1 MLTPLQVEPLPVVR
15 VWGGQKLAAW
25 RGYRCDQPVGES
37 WEVHGSQPVK
47 GWDCS
52 LDQLCER
59 FHERLLGRWGRHL
72 PPGFPLLTKWLDCQ
86 EWLSVQV
93 HPDDTVARRLQGKDC
108 RGKAEAWYFA
118 EVQDTAEVI
127 HGWRGPRPTRQ
138 QLEQIEGSEWLDW
151 VRRFRPRPG
160 EWSYTPPG
168 TVHALGPGLLVFE
181 VQQSSDLT
189 YRLYDWDRSGLDG
202 LPRPLHRAESLDSI
216 CDSPP
221 ESVVAP
227 PSDVLGHIEVLCPH
241 FVVERVEG
249 PRGWSPRG
257 NSVELLTSL
266 NSAARVR
273 CQDQT
278 WELKPGDSLV
288 VPAEVPSLN
297 WESPGPWLRVR
308 LAPN

>member
-1 MLTPLQVEPLPVVR
+1 MLTPLLVEPLPVVR
-15 VWGGQKLAAW
+15 VWGGQKMAAW
-25 RGYRCDQPVGES
+25 RGYASHQPVGES
-37 WEVHGSQPVK
+37 WEVHGSQPVR

-59 FHERLLGRWGRHL
+59 FGERLLGCWGRSL
-72 PPGFPLLTKWLDCQ
+72 PSGFPLLTKWLDCQ

-93 HPDDTVARRLQGKDC
+93 HPDDGVARRLQGNTF

-118 EVQDTAEVI
+118 EVEDQAEVI
-127 HGWRGPRPTRQ
+127 HGWKGPRPSRQ
-138 QLEQIEGSEWLDW
+138 QLEQIEGAQWLEW
-151 VRRFRPRPG
+151 VRRYRPRPG

-189 YRLYDWDRSGLDG
+189 YRLYDWGRLGLDG
-202 LPRPLHRAESLDSI
+202 LPRPLHLAESYEAI
-216 CDSPP
+216 CDSSP
-221 ESVVAP
+221 EPEVAAP
-227 PSDVLGHIEVLCPH
+227 PDLLGQVEVLCPH

-249 PRGWSPRG
+249 TRHWSPQG

-266 NSAARVR
+266 NSPARVASGE
-273 CQDQT
+273 QS

-288 VPAEVPSLN
+288 VPAEVADLS
-297 WESPGPWLRVR
+297 WEGSGPWLRVR